1 MRRIMY
7 KMLIVVSALF
17 LVSCSGESDGTEAGL
32 YQIYYMDTEGTGLI
46 KQDYG
51 IRSQAQDTVGILSE
65 LLEQLHTGV
74 REGVGQ
80 NPIAPELEVL
90 DFQIKEA
97 KLSVYF
103 SASYN
108 NKSGLEE
115 ILSRAAIV
123 KTLCQVSGVDYVE
136 FYVEDQP
143 LMLSGK
149 AVGLMNSDSFIDSLN
164 ERNIEQRKQVTM
176 YFPDSTGQ
184 RLVEVYTEITYDAAR
199 PLARLLME
207 KLIAGP
213 ESIHTD
219 ISGLLPAVP
228 ANTVV
233 NSITIRDNICYVD
246 VSREFLEL
254 LPEVKSDIVIYSI
267 VNTLCGLSNVSRV
280 QFSVEG
286 EQQEKYGETTGFN
299 APFERNLDLVMAE
312 SGTAG

>member
-90 DFQIKEA
+90 DFQI
-97 KLSVYF
+97 
-103 SASYN
+103 